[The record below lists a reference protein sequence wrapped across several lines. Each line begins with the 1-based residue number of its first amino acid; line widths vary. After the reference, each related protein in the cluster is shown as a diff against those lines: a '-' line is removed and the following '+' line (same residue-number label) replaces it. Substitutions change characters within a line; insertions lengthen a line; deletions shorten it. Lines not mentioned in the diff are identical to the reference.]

1 MTWAL
6 NLDALVS
13 EAARLYRDRDQGW
26 VFGVCAGLAVRLGV
40 DVMLVRVVAT
50 GLLVLLPLTV
60 GPVYLV
66 LGLTLKDR
74 PLAHPSARRERE
86 FWARHRDDREQGE

>member
-6 NLDALVS
+6 DLDVLAS
-13 EAARLYRDRDQGW
+13 EAARLHRDRDQAW
-26 VFGVCAGLAVRLGV
+26 LFGVCAGLALRFGV
-40 DVMLVRVVAT
+40 DVGLVRVVTA
-50 GLLVLLPLTV
+50 GLLVLLPFTV

-74 PLAHPSARRERE
+74 PLEGPGARRERE
-86 FWARHRDDREQGE
+86 FWARHRDCREWE